1 MDLLQI
7 LQILFLIGR
16 IIVGGYF
23 LMAGFNHFKN
33 VKMMAGYAASKG
45 TPSAEAAIIG
55 TGVLLVLGGASF
67 LLGYHPTIGTIL
79 LVIFLLGVSMKI
91 HNFWT
96 IADPQAR
103 MNEQAHFGKNI
114 AMIGFLLMTLM
125 INRPWPYSL
134 GSVATRP

>member
-23 LMAGFNHFKN
+23 LMAGFNHFAN
-33 VKMMAGYAASKG
+33 VNMMAGYAQSKG
-45 TPSAEAAIIG
+45 TPSAKAAVVG
-55 TGVLLVLGGASF
+55 TGCLLVLGGASF
-67 LLGYHPTIGTIL
+67 LLGFHPTIGTGLLIL
-79 LVIFLLGVSMKI
+79 FLLGVSFRI

-96 IADPQAR
+96 ISDPQAR
-103 MNEQAHFGKNI
+103 MNEQVHFGKNV

-125 INRPWPYSL
+125 ISRPWYMSL
-134 GSVATRP
+134 H

>member
-23 LMAGFNHFKN
+23 LMAGLNHFAN
-33 VKMMAGYAASKG
+33 VKTMAGYAKSKG
-45 TPSAEAAIIG
+45 APGAEAAVVG
-55 TGVLLVLGGASF
+55 TGILLVLGGASF
-67 LLGYHPTIGTIL
+67 LLGFHPTIGTALLIL
-79 LVIFLLGVSMKI
+79 FLLGVTFKI

-96 IADPQAR
+96 ISDPQAR
-103 MNEQAHFGKNI
+103 MNEQVHFGKNI

-125 INRPWPYSL
+125 IFRPWFMSL
-134 GSVATRP
+134 H

>member
-33 VKMMAGYAASKG
+33 VNMMAGYAQAKG
-45 TPSAEAAIIG
+45 TPSAKLAILG

-67 LLGYHPTIGTIL
+67 LLGYHPTIGTGLLIL
-79 LVIFLLGVSMKI
+79 FLLGVTFKI

-96 IADPQAR
+96 ISDPQAR
-103 MNEQAHFGKNI
+103 MNEQVHFGKNV

-125 INRPWPYSL
+125 IYRPWYMSL
-134 GSVATRP
+134 GGRP